1 MLSAIGSIFSQF
13 LQWIG
18 WIAWDLVMYSTADG
32 THQGIAWHSKSLF
45 SNFIVFGLA
54 ASLIMFSTKLVRK
67 VIHRF

>member
-13 LQWIG
+13 LHWIG
-18 WIAWDLVMYSTADG
+18 QIASDLVLYSTADG
-32 THQGIAWHSKSLF
+32 THQGIDFHPNSLF

-54 ASLIMFSTKLVRK
+54 ASLIMFSTKIVRK